1 MDSSTDRLAP
11 YYISG
16 FLVLCGSVDYRDYLY
31 WCHITDVIVDQEFEV
46 GHVDQ
51 REVAGVE
58 LLVWMRLNRSKEC
71 K

>member
-1 MDSSTDRLAP
+1 M
-11 YYISG
+11 
-16 FLVLCGSVDYRDYLY
+16 DYRDYCY
-31 WCHITDVIVDQEFEV
+31 WCHVTDFIVDQEFEV

-58 LLVWMRLNRSKEC
+58 LLVFMRLNRSKDC